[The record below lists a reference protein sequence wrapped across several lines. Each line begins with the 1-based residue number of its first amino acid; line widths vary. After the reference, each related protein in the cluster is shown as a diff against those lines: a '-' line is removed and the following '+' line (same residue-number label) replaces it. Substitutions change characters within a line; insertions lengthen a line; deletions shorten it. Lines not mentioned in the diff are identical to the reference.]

1 MADMAK
7 YQVFISFKNT
17 GSDGTHTK
25 DYHMAYALYTHLIN
39 KGIKVFFSEET
50 LEKLGESDYKAAI
63 EEALD
68 VVSVLVVVG
77 TSAENLNS
85 KWVKYEWDSFHQDI
99 LSDYKDGEIFSYL
112 ADIDIHTLPRSLRSL
127 QAVQHNEDDPK
138 LSISKLYNFIKNSL
152 GIEDDSEAE
161 KIREPLDNTL
171 QKIDQLLSAGENI
184 QKEKQEL
191 FSTLEEWHSTML
203 VQGSQIESIR
213 ETIRNVSDSVNY
225 SRRFQLGLMHS
236 ARDLDTVFGPG
247 NTFVYDQPRDIV
259 SGDFFWCFQHKDTRL
274 LLVADCTG
282 FGVPG
287 ALIAAAGISLLHSVV
302 NESNVGDPAKILD
315 ELNSQF
321 NIVVNKPQE
330 RLFDGMDIG
339 LVSITSRELK
349 FCGAYSP
356 CMIVGATEEIIEF
369 KGNKRP
375 IGGGIN
381 YSHLDFTNQSYELLE
396 GDEVFLYTDGILD
409 QIGGP
414 DGKKYKSR
422 RFKELLQNTHLKP
435 LSMQEAFVRET
446 VQNWQGEQFQIDDMM
461 IVGFKI

>member
-1 MADMAK
+1 MAN

-17 GSDGTHTK
+17 DSNGQHTK

-50 LEKLGESDYKAAI
+50 LEKLGDSDYKAAI
-63 EEALD
+63 DSALD
-68 VVSVLVVVG
+68 VVSVLIVVG
-77 TSAENLNS
+77 TSADNLNS

-112 ADIDIHTLPRSLRSL
+112 ADLDIHTLPRSLRSL
-127 QAVQHNEDDPK
+127 QAVQHNEEDPGT
-138 LSISKLYNFIKNSL
+138 SISKLYNFVKNSL

-171 QKIDQLLSAGENI
+171 QKIEHLLSTGEDI
-184 QKEKQEL
+184 QKQKQEL
-191 FSTLEEWHSTML
+191 FGTLEEWHSNML
-203 VQGSQIESIR
+203 VQGSQIENFK
-213 ETIRNVSDSVNY
+213 ETIRNISDSVTY

-236 ARDLDTVFGPG
+236 LKDLDTVFGEG
-247 NTFVYDQPRDIV
+247 KTFVYDQPRDIV
-259 SGDFFWCFQHKDTRL
+259 SGDFFWCFQQGDTRL

-302 NESNVGDPAKILD
+302 DENNVGDPARVLD
-315 ELNSQF
+315 ELNKKF

-330 RLFDGMDIG
+330 RLFDGMDVG
-339 LVSITSRELK
+339 LVSITGRQLK

-356 CMIVGATEEIIEF
+356 CVIVSTREGVLEL

-381 YSHLDFTNQSYELLE
+381 YSHMDFSNQSCELEE

-414 DGKKYKSR
+414 DAKKFKSR
-422 RFKELLQNTHLKP
+422 RFKELLQNTHQKP
-435 LSMQEAFVRET
+435 VSKQESFVRET

-461 IVGFKI
+461 MLGIKI